1 MMMGGVDN
9 ISLYVLVAELV
20 KLCSYTPAMC
30 FRPLSASIL
39 SKRFHFMQVSTDQD
53 SVLIAPRITRTSIKH
68 NVRNIVYFDN
78 RQQSKSNSSS
88 DISAETHQKHTHTHH
103 PPIALSS
110 PLPHFPSGNAFSTSP
125 CVSLQHSNP
134 STLPIHLLSA
144 GKPSIG
150 NLSLFH
156 KCILL
161 ATARSAT
168 VGSSPPHNHFLSPL
182 CNLCSSTPAS
192 SLQRG
197 SPFFNAPSSGTL
209 PRTGCTTFSIR

>member
-1 MMMGGVDN
+1 MGGVDN

-110 PLPHFPSGNAFSTSP
+110 PLLTSPPETPSPHPPAYPSNTPTPPLSQSTS
-125 CVSLQHSNP
+125 
-134 STLPIHLLSA
+134 SA
-144 GKPSIG
+144 PE
-150 NLSLFH
+150 
-156 KCILL
+156 
-161 ATARSAT
+161 
-168 VGSSPPHNHFLSPL
+168 SPRLETSP
-182 CNLCSSTPAS
+182 SST
-192 SLQRG
+192 
-197 SPFFNAPSSGTL
+197 NAYYSRPPDPQL
-209 PRTGCTTFSIR
+209 